1 MSTIRLLDKRYH
13 INEYNFSILLGSR
26 VRNLVRVA
34 AEELE
39 EFPRKPDARNGAYE
53 TEEEARAA
61 FEKLKGFCVSKI
73 TKTPLAD
80 GSARYEAEFDL
91 LELVCTEG
99 TGLNTVKTIVE
110 RWAAPPQKG
119 VR

>member
-1 MSTIRLLDKRYH
+1 MSTIRLLDKRYF
-13 INEYNFSILLGSR
+13 INEYDFSILLGNR

-34 AEELE
+34 SEELD

-61 FEKLKGFCVSKI
+61 LETLKGFCTSKI

-80 GSARYEAEFDL
+80 GTARYEAEFKM
-91 LELVCTEG
+91 LELEYIEG

-110 RWAAPPQKG
+110 RWTAPPQKG